1 MGDNGQGWGGQT
13 DTTGGRK
20 IQCVGIGGAGS
31 NSVHR
36 ISEQQIDGL
45 ECIAVNTDCMHLA
58 FIDAHAKLLIG
69 RGIAHGF
76 GARGSVEMGR
86 ACAEEAEDVLKE
98 YVGKGADVVFLSV
111 GLGGGT
117 GTGAAPTVARVAKK
131 NGAKVLAI
139 ATLPFSVESSRRQR
153 AKEGLMLLKREADTV
168 VVLDNDHLLEVAGDL
183 PIDSAFSLV
192 DNLIASVVRNIAE
205 ATLDRGLL
213 PIDLDSVTAMI
224 SSGGYGALA
233 YGEGHR
239 KAPVSAVQAAIKS
252 TLAAGQWEK
261 ASCAIVH
268 VCGGWDLTRDEVHA
282 VKDYLRANLNAAPR
296 VVVGANVDPSLG
308 NAIRVTS
315 ILMGVENTVDV
326 PPSAFNAPAGP
337 VPRGGRGP
345 GPGPGG
351 PTGLLTPMEAVGVL
365 RDV

>member
-1 MGDNGQGWGGQT
+1 MGEYGQGWGGQT
-13 DTTGGRK
+13 GTMDGRK

-36 ISEQQIDGL
+36 ISDQQIDGL

-58 FIDAHAKLLIG
+58 FIDAQAKLLIG
-69 RGIAHGF
+69 RNLTRGF

-86 ACAEEAEDVLKE
+86 ACAEEAESVLKE
-98 YVGKGADVVFLSV
+98 YIGKGVDVVFLSV

-117 GTGAAPTVARVAKK
+117 GTGAAPIVARIAKS

-205 ATLDRGLL
+205 ATMDRGLL
-213 PIDLDSVTAMI
+213 PIDLDSVTSMI
-224 SSGGYGALA
+224 ASGGYGALA

-252 TLAAGQWEK
+252 TLAAGKWES
-261 ASCAIVH
+261 ATGAIVH
-268 VCGGWDLTRDEVHA
+268 VSGGWDLTHDEVHA
-282 VKDYLRANLNAAPR
+282 VRDYLRANLKSAPH
-296 VVVGANVDPSLG
+296 VVLGANVDPSLG
-308 NAIRVTS
+308 NRIRVTS
-315 ILMGVENTVDV
+315 ILLGVENTVDV
-326 PPSAFNAPAGP
+326 PPRAFNTPMGMGHGP
-337 VPRGGRGP
+337 GPGTGP
-345 GPGPGG
+345 GPGPTPDDG
-351 PTGLLTPMEAVGVL
+351 PGLLSPG
-365 RDV
+365 RR